1 MRCIDGV
8 DGLII
13 SLLPRGHPAARG
25 IKRFLR
31 SIEFPLAQV
40 RLLLRGGV
48 RIAQVQYVL
57 FGVFCVMTRL
67 LQFAMCDTGAIL
79 ALAECVALISHRG
92 LCLRHACHAQHG
104 SQYQ

>member
-8 DGLII
+8 DGLVI
-13 SLLPRGHPAARG
+13 SLLPRGHSAARG

-48 RIAQVQYVL
+48 RFAQVQYIL
-57 FGVFCVMTRL
+57 FGMFCGMTRL
-67 LQFAMCDTGAIL
+67 LQFAMCNTGAIL
-79 ALAECVALISHRG
+79 ALAECVAMISHRG
-92 LCLRHACHAQHG
+92 LCLRHACHAQR
-104 SQYQ
+104 QYQ